1 MKDYLRDYS
10 TAAFRFYAM
19 NGRSAEK
26 FKQKIYLEA
35 LVEHKN
41 GDGSS
46 GISKPT
52 EAAIMAA
59 ERAVNEKL
67 AEISDMESVD
77 KVIAELEVKHREDII
92 KAIEFVYFKDSDK
105 EFNIGDIQDRVHNAA
120 IHIPAGERSIYRWL
134 RQARQLFAIERGLRA
149 Y

>member
-10 TAAFRFYAM
+10 TAAFRFYAA
-19 NGRSAEK
+19 NGRSADK

-35 LVEHKN
+35 LVEYKK
-41 GDGSS
+41 GEGSS
-46 GISKPT
+46 GIAKPT

-59 ERAVNEKL
+59 ERAVNEKI
-67 AEISDMESVD
+67 AEINDMEAVD
-77 KVIAELEVKHREDII
+77 KVIAELEVKYRHDIL
-92 KAIEFVYFKDSDK
+92 KAIELVYFKDADK

-120 IHIPAGERSIYRWL
+120 ISIPAGERSVYRWL

-149 Y
+149 